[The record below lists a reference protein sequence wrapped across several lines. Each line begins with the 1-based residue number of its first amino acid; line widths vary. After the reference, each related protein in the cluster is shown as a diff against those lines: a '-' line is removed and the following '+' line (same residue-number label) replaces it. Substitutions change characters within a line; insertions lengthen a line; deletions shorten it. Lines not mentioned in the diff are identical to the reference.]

1 VPLVLGTVVSNNVS
15 AAQSV
20 SYTFTLA
27 APSRLIFDSL
37 TSNNQIQWSLTAGN
51 GANFVSNRS
60 FQSSDS
66 IDFAD
71 ASLALPAGQYQL
83 TVNGTVAA
91 TNSFQF
97 RLLNFASATVF
108 TPGTLV
114 TNSLTPANSTVF
126 YQFNGNAGDR
136 YYFDG
141 RPTSGF
147 AYTPYCRLYGPLGN
161 VVQGSFGSSSDVDTF
176 TLPQTGTY
184 TLTVEGRVFDPN
196 SSGNYSFNL
205 VPDPVVP
212 PQPIFTTN
220 VSPDLIVSTITV
232 TPSSGLQSGG
242 SA

>member
-1 VPLVLGTVVSNNVS
+1 
-15 AAQSV
+15 ADFQW
-20 SYTFTLA
+20 
-27 APSRLIFDSL
+27 RLD
-37 TSNNQIQWSLTAGN
+37 TPAGQ
-51 GANFVSNRS
+51 AVDWRS
-60 FQSSDS
+60 FSSSDS
-66 IDFAD
+66 VDN
-71 ASLALPAGQYQL
+71 SNPALPLAAGNYTL
-83 TVNGTVAA
+83 TVAGGSSFTTTGTYA
-91 TNSFQF
+91 F
-97 RLLNFASATVF
+97 RLLNFTNATVF

-114 TNSLTPANSTVF
+114 TNSLTPANSTAF

-147 AYTPYCRLYGPLGN
+147 VYTPYCRLYGPLGN
-161 VVQGSFGSSSDVDTF
+161 IVQSTSVNSDLDTF

-205 VPDPVVP
+205 VPNPVVP

-242 SA
+242 SAT